1 MSNGLEITVNR
12 RRFDHS
18 DGVGL
23 EMTAAQIAALVGIPA
38 QNAVVE
44 RETAKNE
51 LELLEHTTAMKIAG
65 GMHFLVTRHFVMGG

>member
-1 MSNGLEITVNR
+1 MSDVLEITVNR
-12 RRFDHS
+12 RRFDRS
-18 DGVGL
+18 DGVNQA
-23 EMTAAQIAALVGIPA
+23 MTAAQIAALVGIPA

-51 LELLEHTTAMKIAG
+51 LELIEGEAAMKIAG

>member
-1 MSNGLEITVNR
+1 MRDVLEITVNR
-12 RRFDHS
+12 RRFDRS
-18 DGVGL
+18 DGVTS
-23 EMTAAQIAALVGIPA
+23 EMTAAEIAALVGIPA

-51 LELLEHTTAMKIAG
+51 LELFEGATAMKIAG